1 MCERIDRLGGTEL
14 TEPYWNDHSVSFY
27 PIQGATRGL
36 VFLDQFYLHLWK
48 YWAFL
53 KEKVG

>member
-1 MCERIDRLGGTEL
+1 MCERVDRLGGTEL

-48 YWAFL
+48 DWAFL